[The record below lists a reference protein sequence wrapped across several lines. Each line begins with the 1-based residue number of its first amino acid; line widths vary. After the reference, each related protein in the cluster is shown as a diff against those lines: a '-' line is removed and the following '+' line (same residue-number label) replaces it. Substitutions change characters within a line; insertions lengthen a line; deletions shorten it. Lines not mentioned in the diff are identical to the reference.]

1 MPIAFD
7 FEVAAAVLNLVS
19 MLMNVKK
26 TFFARFPQTSVWGDL
41 LVPSG
46 CVYRGKVKRHAVVR
60 CNQVV
65 CYYTVG
71 DVPGPDLL

>member
-1 MPIAFD
+1 MPFD
-7 FEVAAAVLNLVS
+7 FEVAATVLNLVS

-26 TFFARFPQTSVWGDL
+26 FFFQDSHKPLYGGIYWCR
-41 LVPSG
+41 LVVY
-46 CVYRGKVKRHAVVR
+46 VYRERVKRHAVVR

-71 DVPGPDLL
+71 DVP

>member
-1 MPIAFD
+1 MPFD
-7 FEVAAAVLNLVS
+7 FEVAATVLNLVS

-26 TFFARFPQTSVWGDL
+26 KKKFQDSLKPLYGGIYWRR
-41 LVPSG
+41 LVV
-46 CVYRGKVKRHAVVR
+46 CVYRERVKRHAVVR

-71 DVPGPDLL
+71 DVP